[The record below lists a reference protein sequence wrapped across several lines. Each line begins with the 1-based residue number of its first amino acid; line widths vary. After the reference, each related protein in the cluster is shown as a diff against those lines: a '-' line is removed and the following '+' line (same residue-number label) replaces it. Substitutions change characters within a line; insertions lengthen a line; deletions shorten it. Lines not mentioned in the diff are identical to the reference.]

1 MEKSSSHKIP
11 YLIKCYLCTKL
22 IFMFKNWVFIGVLG
36 LFLVACGGKTDP
48 SSEVTT
54 NDVTNGASA
63 NGSGNGSLPQ
73 IKFEEEIHDF
83 GRITQGEKVS
93 YAFKFTNTG
102 ESNLIV
108 SSAAGSCGC
117 TVPEWPK
124 EPILPGKEGKINVVF
139 SSEGKSGMQEK
150 TITIVTNCEPATQ
163 EIRIKTNIIVPT
175 ETVKEER

>member
-1 MEKSSSHKIP
+1 
-11 YLIKCYLCTKL
+11 
-22 IFMFKNWVFIGVLG
+22 MFKNAFLVGVLM
-36 LFLVACGGKTDP
+36 LILSACGDSPKP
-48 SSEVTT
+48 SNGIST
-54 NDVTNGASA
+54 NDVTNSASA
-63 NGSGNGSLPQ
+63 DGTDDSDLPK

-93 YAFKFTNTG
+93 FAFKFTNVGKT
-102 ESNLIV
+102 NLII

-124 EPILPGKEGKINVVF
+124 EPVLPGKEGKINVIF

-150 TITIVTNCEPATQ
+150 TITIVTNCEPSTQ